1 MPSTGMA
8 RTTLPARSKKTA
20 KGLGP
25 SGIGVRTTVGAGGL
39 ALDLE
44 FAAELAGAA
53 AGAAGAE
60 VAPSAFSFSVTELLM
75 ASTSALNCSCVMPG
89 GSGAGAW
96 APAVA
101 IVAHTRPIARMI
113 ERSADIGFPLN
124 GRAAPAMPC
133 RL

>member
-75 ASTSALNCSCVMPG
+75 ASTSALNFRSHPMRRD
-89 GSGAGAW
+89 AW
-96 APAVA
+96 KYCE
-101 IVAHTRPIARMI
+101 TRLR
-113 ERSADIGFPLN
+113 RS
-124 GRAAPAMPC
+124 RALPT
-133 RL
+133 